1 MIIEKRKQ
9 TVRKW
14 DRENM
19 KTVCCRMRRYEAELF
34 NEYCKSRNT
43 TPAAVIKKYVTE
55 LIDQYCEE
63 QDKIHND
70 NSDKNSTFSDTPQ
83 DDESV

>member
-1 MIIEKRKQ
+1 MITEKRKQ

-34 NEYCKSRNT
+34 NEYWKSHNT

-55 LIDQYCEE
+55 LIDKYCEK

-70 NSDKNSTFSDTPQ
+70 NSDKTSTFSDTPHL
-83 DDESV
+83 

>member
-1 MIIEKRKQ
+1 MITESHRKANL
-9 TVRKW
+9 KW

-19 KTVCCRMRRYEAELF
+19 KTFSCRLRTDDADLF
-34 NEYCKSRNT
+34 KEYCKSHNT
-43 TPAAVIKKYVTE
+43 TPGAVIKKYVTE

-70 NSDKNSTFSDTPQ
+70 NSDKNSTFSDPPK
-83 DDESV
+83 DDES

>member
-1 MIIEKRKQ
+1 MNTDKRKQ
-9 TVRKW
+9 TIRKW

-19 KTVCCRMRRYEAELF
+19 KTVSCRMRRYEAELF

-43 TPAAVIKKYVTE
+43 TPATVIKKYVTE

-63 QDKIHND
+63 QNIIYND

-83 DDESV
+83 R

>member
-1 MIIEKRKQ
+1 MITESHKKANL
-9 TVRKW
+9 KW

-19 KTVCCRMRRYEAELF
+19 KTFSCRLRTDDAEIF
-34 NEYCKSRNT
+34 KDYCKSRNT
-43 TPAAVIKKYVTE
+43 TPGAVIKKYVTE

-70 NSDKNSTFSDTPQ
+70 NSDKNSTFSDTPHL
-83 DDESV
+83 